1 MVIHMM
7 SILRNLTSLV
17 LLFPTIAF
25 GSAGEIGSFTGSGVL
40 ERDNRVIDGGAG
52 VGVQSMDTAVTAK
65 GRMRIDF
72 IDDTRVDITEHA
84 RLLIDD
90 FVYDPNTGRGSLG
103 LKATLGTVRY
113 ASGQIA
119 KNSRQRV
126 NIRTPSAKINVRGTD
141 FIMVVDEIGGT
152 MITLLP
158 SCDISGS
165 CVTGEIMVENDNGF
179 VIMNQAFQSTIVK
192 QSWTP
197 PLKPLLLGLEE
208 GDITNLLI
216 LRKKSPYLEEEE
228 EIVKR
233 ARKMYE
239 FLDIDFLE
247 FDGLDEDVLV
257 DDIKNIWATELNNTD
272 LYLQEL
278 LHDMLD
284 QLNIALA
291 ELFRD
296 ELEKQN
302 EEFFAERTLGYDN
315 KTRITLE
322 NQDPNWRVQRE
333 DTSITHYLD
342 LKLNQSYGY
351 TINMEQQDDTIYDYR
366 LGVGNNTINIIQVQ

>member
-1 MVIHMM
+1 
-7 SILRNLTSLV
+7 
-17 LLFPTIAF
+17 
-25 GSAGEIGSFTGSGVL
+25 
-40 ERDNRVIDGGAG
+40 
-52 VGVQSMDTAVTAK
+52 
-65 GRMRIDF
+65 
-72 IDDTRVDITEHA
+72 
-84 RLLIDD
+84 
-90 FVYDPNTGRGSLG
+90 
-103 LKATLGTVRY
+103 
-113 ASGQIA
+113 
-119 KNSRQRV
+119 
-126 NIRTPSAKINVRGTD
+126 
-141 FIMVVDEIGGT
+141 
-152 MITLLP
+152 
-158 SCDISGS
+158 
-165 CVTGEIMVENDNGF
+165 MVENDNGF

-216 LRKKSPYLEEEE
+216 LRKKSPYVEEEE
-228 EIVKR
+228 EIVKK

-247 FDGLDEDVLV
+247 FDGLDEDALV

>member
-1 MVIHMM
+1 
-7 SILRNLTSLV
+7 
-17 LLFPTIAF
+17 
-25 GSAGEIGSFTGSGVL
+25 
-40 ERDNRVIDGGAG
+40 
-52 VGVQSMDTAVTAK
+52 MDTAVTAK

-216 LRKKSPYLEEEE
+216 LRKKSPYVEEEE
-228 EIVKR
+228 EIVKK

-247 FDGLDEDVLV
+247 FDGLDEDALV

>member
-40 ERDNRVIDGGAG
+40 ERDNRIIDGGAG

-228 EIVKR
+228 EIVKK

-247 FDGLDEDVLV
+247 FDDLDEDALV

-272 LYLQEL
+272 LYLQ
-278 LHDMLD
+278 
-284 QLNIALA
+284 
-291 ELFRD
+291 
-296 ELEKQN
+296 
-302 EEFFAERTLGYDN
+302 
-315 KTRITLE
+315 RIT
-322 NQDPNWRVQRE
+322 
-333 DTSITHYLD
+333 S
-342 LKLNQSYGY
+342 
-351 TINMEQQDDTIYDYR
+351 
-366 LGVGNNTINIIQVQ
+366 

>member
-1 MVIHMM
+1 MQDFLSM
-7 SILRNLTSLV
+7 ILY
-17 LLFPTIAF
+17 TI
-25 GSAGEIGSFTGSGVL
+25 
-40 ERDNRVIDGGAG
+40 
-52 VGVQSMDTAVTAK
+52 
-65 GRMRIDF
+65 
-72 IDDTRVDITEHA
+72 
-84 RLLIDD
+84 
-90 FVYDPNTGRGSLG
+90 PNTGRGSLG

-216 LRKKSPYLEEEE
+216 LRKKSPYVEEEE
-228 EIVKR
+228 EIVKK

-247 FDGLDEDVLV
+247 FDGLDEDALV

-278 LHDMLD
+278 LHDML
-284 QLNIALA
+284 
-291 ELFRD
+291 EPT
-296 ELEKQN
+296 KHCPC
-302 EEFFAERTLGYDN
+302 RTF
-315 KTRITLE
+315 
-322 NQDPNWRVQRE
+322 QR
-333 DTSITHYLD
+333 
-342 LKLNQSYGY
+342 
-351 TINMEQQDDTIYDYR
+351 
-366 LGVGNNTINIIQVQ
+366 

>member
-1 MVIHMM
+1 M
-7 SILRNLTSLV
+7 
-17 LLFPTIAF
+17 

-40 ERDNRVIDGGAG
+40 ERDNQIIDGGAG

-197 PLKPLLLGLEE
+197 PLKPLLLG
-208 GDITNLLI
+208 
-216 LRKKSPYLEEEE
+216 P
-228 EIVKR
+228 
-233 ARKMYE
+233 
-239 FLDIDFLE
+239 
-247 FDGLDEDVLV
+247 
-257 DDIKNIWATELNNTD
+257 
-272 LYLQEL
+272 
-278 LHDMLD
+278 
-284 QLNIALA
+284 
-291 ELFRD
+291 
-296 ELEKQN
+296 
-302 EEFFAERTLGYDN
+302 
-315 KTRITLE
+315 
-322 NQDPNWRVQRE
+322 
-333 DTSITHYLD
+333 
-342 LKLNQSYGY
+342 
-351 TINMEQQDDTIYDYR
+351 
-366 LGVGNNTINIIQVQ
+366 